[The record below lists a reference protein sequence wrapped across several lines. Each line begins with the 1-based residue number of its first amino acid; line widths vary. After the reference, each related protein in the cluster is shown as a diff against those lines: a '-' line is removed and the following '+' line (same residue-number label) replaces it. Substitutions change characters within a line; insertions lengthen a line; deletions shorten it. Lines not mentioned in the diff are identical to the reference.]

1 MSLFLFPARIRWSN
15 ADGTLTPEAYRALQ
29 ALLDRVGGVIGD
41 QGTDSFAD
49 INGDATLTSLNVA
62 YTDVNAS
69 PSLQVFDQ
77 MAEVLLQPRSSDNL
91 AELLFQ
97 PQPDRAMTAAE
108 AVTPGASPY
117 TFTANRDGNLIV
129 SSGTS
134 LTYDTYVSQIE
145 YLRNGAATA
154 ISVTAGL
161 FPLLVGDG
169 LRITYTVAPTVT
181 FIPR

>member
-29 ALLDRVGGVIGD
+29 ALLDRVGGTLGD

-49 INGDATLTSLNVA
+49 TNGDATLTSLNVA
-62 YTDVNAS
+62 YTDVSAS
-69 PSLQVFDQ
+69 PSPQVFDQ
-77 MAEVLLQPRSSDNL
+77 MAEVLLQDRTPDNL
-91 AELLFQ
+91 ADLLFQ

-129 SSGTS
+129 RAGTVS
-134 LTYDTYVSQIE
+134 LIE
-145 YLRNGAATA
+145 YLRNGVATT
-154 ISVTAGL
+154 IGLTAGL
-161 FPLLVGDG
+161 FPLLLGDG
-169 LRITYTVAPTVT
+169 IRITYIVAPTVT

>member
-77 MAEVLLQPRSSDNL
+77 MAEVLLQDRSTDNL
-91 AELLFQ
+91 ADLLFQ
-97 PQPDRAMTAAE
+97 TSPDRAMTAAE
-108 AVTPGASPY
+108 AVTPGASPA

-129 SSGTS
+129 RAGTVS
-134 LTYDTYVSQIE
+134 LIE
-145 YLRNGAATA
+145 YLRNGGATTLGL
-154 ISVTAGL
+154 TAGL

-169 LRITYTVAPTVT
+169 IRITYTVAPTVT

>member
-41 QGTDSFAD
+41 QGTDSFSD
-49 INGDATLTSLNVA
+49 VNGDATLSSLNVA
-62 YTDVNAS
+62 YTDVTA
-69 PSLQVFDQ
+69 PQVFDQ
-77 MAEVLLQPRSSDNL
+77 MAEVLLQDRTQDNL
-91 AELLFQ
+91 ADLLFQ
-97 PQPDRAMTAAE
+97 TQPDRAMTAAE

-117 TFTANRDGNLIV
+117 TFTANRDGILIV
-129 SSGTS
+129 SNGTS

-145 YLRNGAATA
+145 YLRKGAATA

-169 LRITYTVAPTVT
+169 IRITYTVAPTVT

>member
-41 QGTDSFAD
+41 QGTDSFSD
-49 INGDATLTSLNVA
+49 INGDATLSSLNVA
-62 YTDVNAS
+62 YTDVTA
-69 PSLQVFDQ
+69 PQVFDQ
-77 MAEVLLQPRSSDNL
+77 MAEVLLQDRSPDNL
-91 AELLFQ
+91 ADLLFQ
-97 PQPDRAMTAAE
+97 TQPDRAMTAAE
-108 AVTPGASPY
+108 SVTPGASPY

-169 LRITYTVAPTVT
+169 IRITYTVAPTVT